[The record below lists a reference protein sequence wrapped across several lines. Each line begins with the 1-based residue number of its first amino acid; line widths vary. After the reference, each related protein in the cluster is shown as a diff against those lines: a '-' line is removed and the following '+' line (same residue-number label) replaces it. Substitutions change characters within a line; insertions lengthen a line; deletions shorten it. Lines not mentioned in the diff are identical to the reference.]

1 MRETP
6 QSDTAL
12 GSLPYYEALTAIL
25 GSGIDPTKRLLL
37 VALLSRTNTKPN
49 GIYFQSVKT
58 LGEQIGRSQ
67 RHTRRLLKDLK
78 ARGLIVGR
86 ETSGMT
92 TAYRICWSVLM
103 HPGHPCP
110 PSETSKPAK
119 GGRPCPPTPDAD
131 VRSRRTPASPLP
143 GHPCPPNSPLNVP
156 KQPSPSTA
164 RGWRGI
170 EKQLSDAGVH
180 EWREAARLARD
191 AGCSSEHIGAVIEY
205 FGSRRDAWG
214 SPEGAL
220 YHRVKNATPDKRPD
234 DPATWLPMKP
244 AFARRSQS
252 AKDDERREV
261 ERERR
266 RLWSESAAR
275 SPPELETEHGER
287 LDAMTDAE
295 VRELIQGYSSPGM
308 LLDLVNANGRT
319 SDKARP
325 LLLRLL
331 YVQSL
336 IATHSKEPMP

>member
-1 MRETP
+1 
-6 QSDTAL
+6 
-12 GSLPYYEALTAIL
+12 
-25 GSGIDPTKRLLL
+25 
-37 VALLSRTNTKPN
+37 
-49 GIYFQSVKT
+49 
-58 LGEQIGRSQ
+58 
-67 RHTRRLLKDLK
+67 
-78 ARGLIVGR
+78 
-86 ETSGMT
+86 
-92 TAYRICWSVLM
+92 
-103 HPGHPCP
+103 
-110 PSETSKPAK
+110 
-119 GGRPCPPTPDAD
+119 
-131 VRSRRTPASPLP
+131 
-143 GHPCPPNSPLNVP
+143 
-156 KQPSPSTA
+156 
-164 RGWRGI
+164 
-170 EKQLSDAGVH
+170 
-180 EWREAARLARD
+180 
-191 AGCSSEHIGAVIEY
+191 
-205 FGSRRDAWG
+205 
-214 SPEGAL
+214 
-220 YHRVKNATPDKRPD
+220 
-234 DPATWLPMKP
+234 MKP